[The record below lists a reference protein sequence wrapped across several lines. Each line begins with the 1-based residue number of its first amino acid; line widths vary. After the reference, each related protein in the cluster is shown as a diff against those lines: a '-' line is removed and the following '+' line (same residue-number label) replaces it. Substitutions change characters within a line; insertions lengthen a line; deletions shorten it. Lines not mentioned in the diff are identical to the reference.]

1 MANRLTTAPFRL
13 HARTDLDALAR
24 RYAERGRVHVASLL
38 DMADAERL
46 AAHLHARSDWC
57 LMLNHG
63 ERLYELDPATQREVG
78 AAQLAELT
86 RAARR
91 SGHDRFQYLYENVR
105 VPDEAAAWAAR
116 DDLLARFAEFLT
128 SPEMLALVRR
138 LTGRDDIAFA
148 DGRATRYREGH
159 FLTTHDDDV
168 SVKHRVAACVVGLTH
183 AWRAEWGGQL
193 QFLDGEG
200 HVAEGFVPRSYAL
213 NLLAVPQPHLVSP
226 VTALAGPLA
235 ARFSVTGWFR
245 SAGPP

>member
-1 MANRLTTAPFRL
+1 MTAAPIRL

-46 AAHLHARSDWC
+46 AAH
-57 LMLNHG
+57 
-63 ERLYELDPATQREVG
+63 
-78 AAQLAELT
+78 
-86 RAARR
+86 
-91 SGHDRFQYLYENVR
+91 
-105 VPDEAAAWAAR
+105 

-168 SVKHRVAACVVGLTH
+168 SVKHRVAAYVVGLTH
-183 AWRAEWGGQL
+183 AWRAEWGGRL

-200 HVAEGFVPRSYAL
+200 HVAKGFVPRFNAL

-235 ARFSVTGWFR
+235 ASFSVTGWFR